1 MHAQRPSCHTSSW
14 MGDTCPRSVICR
26 GTTLMSEQ
34 RKEVIIFLR
43 TSPDTAVVG
52 GAHLSVNRNE
62 YDRTDLH
69 QTTDRSFSTKFP

>member
-1 MHAQRPSCHTSSW
+1 
-14 MGDTCPRSVICR
+14 
-26 GTTLMSEQ
+26 MSEQ